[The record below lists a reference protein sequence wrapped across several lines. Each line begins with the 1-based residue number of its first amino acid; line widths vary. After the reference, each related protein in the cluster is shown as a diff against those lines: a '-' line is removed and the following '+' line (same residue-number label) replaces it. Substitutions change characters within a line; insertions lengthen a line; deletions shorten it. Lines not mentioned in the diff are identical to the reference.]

1 MSVILYRRKACTPV
15 LVLFVLQAFTFP
27 DQGRNKT
34 KTNIGAQFRDKSAAV
49 YKCRMTHVRVDA
61 FLPAEDKREHK
72 NKRPPLSWEAS
83 TRLESSAAGSAVG
96 YS

>member
-1 MSVILYRRKACTPV
+1 MSVILYRRKACAPV
-15 LVLFVLQAFTFP
+15 LVLFVLQAFRIP

-34 KTNIGAQFRDKSAAV
+34 KIAAQLRDKSAAA
-49 YKCRMTHVRVDA
+49 YKCRMTHVRMDA

-72 NKRPPLSWEAS
+72 NKRLHLSWEAA
-83 TRLESSAAGSAVG
+83 TRLESPAAGSPVG